1 MCYVPQIKVVTGM
14 NNYYNNQHCY
24 ENTSQKYK
32 TTNRNITIQLPAN
45 TL

>member
-14 NNYYNNQHCY
+14 NNYYNNQQCH
-24 ENTSQKYK
+24 ENKYFRYI
-32 TTNRNITIQLPAN
+32 NRNITFQLPAN